1 MPAGGLPGAGRRSKL
16 PGMATAAAAVQI
28 TAEDYRQMPL
38 GPPYFQLVEGGLY
51 MSPSPDFFHQDVTG
65 NLFARLREHVE
76 RAGAGVV
83 QIAPSDV
90 ELDAV
95 NVVQPDVYFVS
106 RARRRIITRQG
117 VRGAPDLVVEVLSP
131 RTAALDLGAKLKAY
145 ARAGVAEGW
154 FVDRS
159 KRRVLVYR
167 FAAEATRPAAELRAK
182 DSLTTPL
189 LPGFALPVRD
199 VFRRQ

>member
-1 MPAGGLPGAGRRSKL
+1 MPRAACRRAAAL
-16 PGMATAAAAVQI
+16 HDRAMATAAAAVQI

-51 MSPSPDFFHQDVTG
+51 LSPSPDFFHQGVAFR
-65 NLFARLREHVE
+65 LARKLAEFVE
-76 RAGAGVV
+76 NHGLGTV

-90 ELDAV
+90 ELDEV

-117 VRGAPDLVVEVLSP
+117 VTGAPDLVVEVLSP

-145 ARAGVAEGW
+145 ARAGVTEAW
-154 FVDRS
+154 FVDRT

-167 FAAEATRPAAELRAK
+167 FAEDATKPAAELRTK
-182 DSLTTPL
+182 DTLTTPL
-189 LPGFALPVRD
+189 LPGFALPVKE